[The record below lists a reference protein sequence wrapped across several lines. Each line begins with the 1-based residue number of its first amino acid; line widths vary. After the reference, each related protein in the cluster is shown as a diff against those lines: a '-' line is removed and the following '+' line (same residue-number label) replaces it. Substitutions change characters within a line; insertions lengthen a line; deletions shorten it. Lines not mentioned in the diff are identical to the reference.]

1 MSLFGTDGVR
11 GRANTELTA
20 DFALKL
26 GAAAGTWVRANGGTR
41 VVIGRD
47 TRRSGSMLGA
57 ALSAGFCS
65 AGVDVVTLGVA
76 PTPLVS
82 FAARSGGF
90 SLGSVVSASHN
101 PSQDNGIKFLG
112 PDGGKLSTEQEREIE
127 SIFERSGCRVDS
139 TIGMISP
146 SQAWH
151 GKYRSWLASFLPG
164 GLAGTRVAIDCANG
178 AAYDVAIQLLT
189 DLGAEV
195 VSIGNE
201 PDGDNINRECG
212 ATFPQVVAEC
222 TVTNSAALG
231 IAFDGDADRCVFSDE
246 KGSLVN
252 GDRFMAHWA
261 IDAQARG
268 ELVPSVV
275 VGTVMSNLGFESALR
290 SHGIAFERTPVGD
303 RNVAERMRELGAK
316 IGGEQ
321 SGHIIFG
328 ELAPTGDGLLTM
340 VQMLAILKRSNKP
353 CSELPPLFDNW
364 PQAMVNIMVDRKD
377 GWDEIPEINRAIRA
391 AEEATRGTGR
401 VVVRASGTQPMIRVM
416 VEAREAVLRDQ
427 VLESVVES
435 IETQLSGKAGRRIEL
450 TNALGD

>member
-20 DFALKL
+20 DFAIKL
-26 GAAAGTWVRANGGTR
+26 GAAAGTWVRASGGTR

-90 SLGSVVSASHN
+90 ALGSVVSASHN
-101 PSQDNGIKFLG
+101 PSEDNGIKFLG
-112 PDGGKLSTEQEREIE
+112 SDGGKLSTEQEREIE
-127 SIFERSGCRVDS
+127 SILETNSSRADS
-139 TIGMISP
+139 TIGMISS
-146 SQAWH
+146 SQTWH
-151 GKYRSWLASFLPG
+151 AKYRSWLAGFLPG
-164 GLAGTRVAIDCANG
+164 GLAGTKVAIDCANG
-178 AAYDVAIQLLT
+178 AAYDIAPQLLA

-195 VSIGNE
+195 VPIGTE

-212 ATFPQVVAEC
+212 ATFPQVVAVC
-222 TVTNSAALG
+222 TLRNSASLG

-246 KGSLVN
+246 KGNLVN
-252 GDRFMAHWA
+252 GDRFMAYWA

-268 ELVPSVV
+268 QLVPSVV

-328 ELAPTGDGLLTM
+328 EMAPTGDGLLTM

-377 GWDEIPEINRAIRA
+377 GWDENPEINRAIRA
-391 AEEATRGTGR
+391 AEEATRGSGR

-435 IETQLSGKAGRRIEL
+435 IETQLSGTAGRRIEL